1 VDKDKDNAET
11 VMAGFL
17 KYATVPVVN
26 MEGPPVYYNPLAD
39 AITMEEF
46 KTEHRPKVVLS
57 WAPHPKAL
65 PQAVAN
71 SFVEM
76 MQLQDADFVIT
87 S

>member
-1 VDKDKDNAET
+1 
-11 VMAGFL
+11 MAGFL
-17 KYATVPVVN
+17 KYATVPVN
-26 MEGPPVYYNPLAD
+26 MEGPPVPLQSLAD

-46 KTEHRPKVVLS
+46 KTDHRPKVVLS

-71 SFVEM
+71 FFVQM

-87 S
+87 LKVTNSIRNY